1 VQYRAPHE
9 TRLIETLL
17 MRHRVRTTRK
27 EVPMSM
33 FDTNVKI
40 AGQAP
45 RAVCPLAA

>member
-1 VQYRAPHE
+1 MVSIH
-9 TRLIETLL
+9 IW
-17 MRHRVRTTRK
+17 K

-45 RAVCPLAA
+45 RAVCPLAT